1 MKSLKKLPTI
11 ANVSAGNTVSI
22 NLPVGNTYEQ
32 IALYHEGVT
41 PAQLKN
47 ITLEVNGRTVSEWPN
62 GERLVS
68 MDKHFNRPQTDGAIT
83 FHFNRPELH
92 LLQERR
98 FFGLDT
104 NSSQN
109 ITTAIIKMDID
120 AAAAAPVLEA
130 FALVSQSV
138 AGAPNY
144 LTKVRRF
151 IVPVSA
157 AGQFDI
163 DNIPRPMGAS
173 IGAIHLY
180 MPDTA
185 EDGDALCQITK
196 AELLVDNVNW
206 HDLDAVKAAAFQ
218 KNYGRVP
225 QTGDAAVIDN
235 ILEGDVRHA
244 LALTDTIQDFRLR
257 CIAASTGQVEVMVEY
272 IDTWGV
278 NRF

>member
-32 IALYHEGVT
+32 VVLYRKGVT
-41 PAQLKN
+41 DEQLKN
-47 ITLEVNGRTVSEWPN
+47 VSLEVNGRTVSEWPSAA
-62 GERLVS
+62 RLVS
-68 MDKHFNRPQTDGAIT
+68 MDKHFSREQTTDAVV

-92 LLQERR
+92 QLGDRR

-104 NSSQN
+104 NQSQG
-109 ITTAIIKMDID
+109 IQTAIIKIDID
-120 AAAAAPVLEA
+120 AAAAAPELEA

-163 DNIPRPMGAS
+163 DNIPRPLGSS

-185 EDGDALCQITK
+185 EDADDNCQITK

-206 HDLDAVKAAAFQ
+206 HDIDASKAANFQ
-218 KNYGRVP
+218 KSFGRTP
-225 QTGDAAVIDN
+225 QVAESTVIDN
-235 ILEGDVRHA
+235 VLEGDIRHA
-244 LALTDTIQDFRLR
+244 LAITPDIQDFRLR
-257 CIAASTGQVEVMVEY
+257 CEAASAGQVEVMVEY
-272 IDTWGV
+272 IDMWGV
-278 NRF
+278 GRF